1 MHRKADIK
9 YSLLTFS
16 GVLYIYKN
24 EIQRKDLKIYL
35 FIDFLDMTPIFCNK
49 KEFSFNGHSSG
60 VFIFLEN
67 LIFLRRK
74 NCKFENVERDICQK
88 QIKILRFVSIDEKV

>member
-35 FIDFLDMTPIFCNK
+35 FIDFLDMTPIICNK
-49 KEFSFNGHSSG
+49 KEFSFNGHISG
-60 VFIFLEN
+60 VFIFLEPFFAN
-67 LIFLRRK
+67 
-74 NCKFENVERDICQK
+74 
-88 QIKILRFVSIDEKV
+88 IL